1 MDNILA
7 FEFLQLHGKEYF
19 GNTPFLLN
27 INWLELVLMANIER
41 FGITK

>member
-1 MDNILA
+1 MGNNLA
-7 FEFLQLHGKEYF
+7 FVFLQLHGKEYF

-27 INWLELVLMANIER
+27 INWLELVLVANTER